1 MTARILEWGNDGNKI
16 IRDMTDDEA
25 TEATKRAR
33 TQSIPAVVSRFQAK
47 AAMLQAG
54 MLDQVEALIAGGD
67 AVTQLAWAEAVEYR
81 RDSPLINSLAAA
93 MDLTAEQVDDLFIA
107 AAKVSA

>member
-1 MTARILEWGNDGNKI
+1 VKILTWDENGNKI
-16 IRDMTDDEA
+16 IRDMTADEIA
-25 TEATKRAR
+25 EADAR
-33 TQSIPAVVSRFQAK
+33 TPAVPVSVSRFQAK

-54 MLDQVEALIAGGD
+54 LLDQVELLIAGGD

-93 MDLTAEQVDDLFIA
+93 MDMTAEQVDDLFIA
-107 AAKVSA
+107 AGQVSV

>member
-1 MTARILEWGNDGNKI
+1 MKILTWDENGNKI
-16 IRDMTDDEA
+16 IRDMTPEEIAEA
-25 TEATKRAR
+25 EAR
-33 TQSIPAVVSRFQAK
+33 TPAVPVSVSRFQAK

-93 MDLTAEQVDDLFIA
+93 MDMTAEQVDALFIA